1 MRLSKI
7 YTRLG
12 DAGETALI
20 GGRRVSKDS
29 PRIESFGTLD
39 ELQATLGLL
48 RAALGEG
55 EDRGA
60 LRQESVETLDRVQN
74 DLFDVGNMLSTPPD
88 SPYPVP
94 RPVDD
99 ERIGW
104 LETTMDGWLASQ
116 RPLRSFILSGGG
128 RFSALAHLA
137 RTVCRRAERV
147 AIGLAR
153 EEEVAPAALAYLN
166 RLSDFLFVLARRLAE
181 GFGEAEPLW
190 TTPLETSKGREKA
203 GGPGKAGGE
212 AAGEGGEGDPGG

>member
-7 YTRLG
+7 YTRTG

-20 GGRRVSKDS
+20 GGRRVGKDS
-29 PRIESFGTLD
+29 LRIESFGTVD

-55 EDRGA
+55 GGGEEG
-60 LRQESVETLDRVQN
+60 LRREMVAALDRVQN

-94 RPVDD
+94 NPVDA

-104 LETTMDGWLASQ
+104 LESTMDGWLETQ
-116 RPLRSFILSGGG
+116 KPLKSFILSGGG

-137 RTVCRRAERV
+137 RTVCRRGERV
-147 AIGLAR
+147 AVALAR
-153 EEEVAPAALAYLN
+153 EEEVPAAALTYLN

-181 GFGEAEPLW
+181 GFGESEPLW
-190 TTPLETSKGREKA
+190 RTPLDRGKQRGGTSG
-203 GGPGKAGGE
+203 
-212 AAGEGGEGDPGG
+212 

>member
-12 DAGETALI
+12 DAGETSLI
-20 GGRRVSKDS
+20 GGRRVAKDS
-29 PRIESFGTLD
+29 ARIESFGTID

-55 EDRGA
+55 DGRRD
-60 LRQESVETLDRVQN
+60 LRQEVVAVLDRVQQ

-104 LETTMDGWLASQ
+104 LETTMDGWLESQ
-116 RPLRSFILSGGG
+116 QPLRSFILSGGG

-147 AIGLAR
+147 ATALAR
-153 EEEVAPAALAYLN
+153 EEEVPPPALRYLN

-190 TTPLETSKGREKA
+190 TTPLETGKRRGA
-203 GGPGKAGGE
+203 GDAGGE
-212 AAGEGGEGDPGG
+212 DEGG

>member
-7 YTRLG
+7 YTRTG

-20 GGRRVSKDS
+20 GGRRVPKDS
-29 PRIESFGTLD
+29 PRIEAFGTLD
-39 ELQATLGLL
+39 ELQAHLGLL

-55 EDRGA
+55 EGGDHQA
-60 LRQESVETLDRVQN
+60 LRVETIAALDRVQN

-94 RPVDD
+94 NPVDAA
-99 ERIGW
+99 RIGW
-104 LETTMDGWLASQ
+104 LETTMDGWLATQ
-116 RPLRSFILSGGG
+116 APLKSFILSGGG

-137 RTVCRRAERV
+137 RTVCRRAERLAV
-147 AIGLAR
+147 GVAR
-153 EEEVAPAALAYLN
+153 EEEVAAEAVTYLN

-190 TTPLETSKGREKA
+190 RTPLEKGKRR
-203 GGPGKAGGE
+203 GGDG
-212 AAGEGGEGDPGG
+212 

>member
-60 LRQESVETLDRVQN
+60 LRRETVEALDRVQN

-94 RPVDD
+94 NPMTG
-99 ERIGW
+99 ERIAW
-104 LETTMDGWLASQ
+104 LETTMDAWLAGQ
-116 RPLRSFILSGGG
+116 QPLRSFILSGGG

-147 AIGLAR
+147 SIALAR
-153 EEEVAPAALAYLN
+153 DEEVAPEALAYLN

-181 GFGEAEPLW
+181 GFGESEPLW
-190 TTPLETSKGREKA
+190 RTPLA
-203 GGPGKAGGE
+203 GGRRRRDGDGE
-212 AAGEGGEGDPGG
+212 EDGTDASGVADDD

>member
-7 YTRLG
+7 YTRTG

-20 GGRRVSKDS
+20 GGRRVGKDS
-29 PRIESFGTLD
+29 LRIESFGTID

-55 EDRGA
+55 GGGEDE
-60 LRQESVETLDRVQN
+60 LRRETVAALDRVQN
-74 DLFDVGNMLSTPPD
+74 DLFDVGNMLSTPAD

-94 RPVDD
+94 NPVDA

-104 LETTMDGWLASQ
+104 LESTMDGWLESQ
-116 RPLRSFILSGGG
+116 KPLKSFILSGGG

-137 RTVCRRAERV
+137 RTVCRRGERV
-147 AIGLAR
+147 AVALAR
-153 EEEVAPAALAYLN
+153 DEEVPAAALTYLN

-181 GFGEAEPLW
+181 GFGESEPLW
-190 TTPLETSKGREKA
+190 RTPLDKGKRRGGTSG
-203 GGPGKAGGE
+203 
-212 AAGEGGEGDPGG
+212 

>member
-12 DAGETALI
+12 DAGETSLI
-20 GGRRVSKDS
+20 GGRRVGKDS
-29 PRIESFGTLD
+29 ARIESFGTID
-39 ELQATLGLL
+39 ELQATLGVL
-48 RAALGEG
+48 RAALGEADG
-55 EDRGA
+55 NED
-60 LRQESVETLDRVQN
+60 LRQETVTALDRVQN

-104 LETTMDGWLASQ
+104 LETTMDGWLESQ
-116 RPLRSFILSGGG
+116 PPLRSFILSGGG

-147 AIGLAR
+147 ATALAR
-153 EEEVAPAALAYLN
+153 EEEVPPPALTYLN

-190 TTPLETSKGREKA
+190 TTPLETKKGREVGADA
-203 GGPGKAGGE
+203 GEDGGGE
-212 AAGEGGEGDPGG
+212 DSAEGSRG

>member
-7 YTRLG
+7 YTRTG

-20 GGRRVSKDS
+20 GGRRVAKDS
-29 PRIESFGTLD
+29 PRIESFGTID

-55 EDRGA
+55 DEHHE
-60 LRQESVETLDRVQN
+60 LRRETVATLDRVQN

-94 RPVDD
+94 RPVD
-99 ERIGW
+99 EGRIGW

-190 TTPLETSKGREKA
+190 TTPLETKKGRDQA
-203 GGPGKAGGE
+203 ADSGDT
-212 AAGEGGEGDPGG
+212 AGEGGEGGDGEAGG

>member
-29 PRIESFGTLD
+29 LRIESFGTLD

-48 RAALGEG
+48 RAALGDG

-60 LRQESVETLDRVQN
+60 LRRETIEALDRVQN

-94 RPVDD
+94 NPMTG
-99 ERIGW
+99 ERIAW
-104 LETTMDGWLASQ
+104 LETTMDRWLADQ
-116 RPLRSFILSGGG
+116 QPLRSFILSGGG

-147 AIGLAR
+147 SIGLAR
-153 EEEVAPAALAYLN
+153 DEEVAPEALAYLN

-181 GFGEAEPLW
+181 GFGESEPLW
-190 TTPLETSKGREKA
+190 RTPLDV
-203 GGPGKAGGE
+203 
-212 AAGEGGEGDPGG
+212 AARRRPEGDADDAEDS

>member
-12 DAGETALI
+12 DAGETSLI
-20 GGRRVSKDS
+20 GGRRVGKDS
-29 PRIESFGTLD
+29 LRIESFGTID

-55 EDRGA
+55 SGREEE
-60 LRQESVETLDRVQN
+60 LRRETVAALDRVQN
-74 DLFDVGNMLSTPPD
+74 DLFDVGNMLSTPAD

-94 RPVDD
+94 NPVDA

-104 LETTMDGWLASQ
+104 LESTMDGWLASQ
-116 RPLRSFILSGGG
+116 KPLESFILSGGG

-137 RTVCRRAERV
+137 RTVCRRGERV
-147 AIGLAR
+147 AVALAR
-153 EEEVAPAALAYLN
+153 EEEVPAAALTYLN

-181 GFGEAEPLW
+181 GFAESEPLW
-190 TTPLETSKGREKA
+190 RTPLDKGKRRGGTSG
-203 GGPGKAGGE
+203 
-212 AAGEGGEGDPGG
+212 

>member
-7 YTRLG
+7 YTRTG
-12 DAGETALI
+12 DSGETALI
-20 GGRRVSKDS
+20 GGRRVAKDS
-29 PRIESFGTLD
+29 ARIESFGTID

-48 RAALGEG
+48 RATLGEG
-55 EDRGA
+55 DGNEELRRETVGA
-60 LRQESVETLDRVQN
+60 LDRVQN

-104 LETTMDGWLASQ
+104 LETTMDGWLESQ

-153 EEEVAPAALAYLN
+153 EEEVPPAALAYLN

-190 TTPLETSKGREKA
+190 TTPLETKKGRDRAA
-203 GGPGKAGGE
+203 GSGE
-212 AAGEGGEGDPGG
+212 AAGEGGEDETGG

>member
-1 MRLSKI
+1 MGGSCYDRPMRLSKI

-29 PRIESFGTLD
+29 PRIESFGTID

-55 EDRGA
+55 DDRGE
-60 LRQESVETLDRVQN
+60 LRRESVDALDRVQN

-94 RPVDD
+94 HPMTTG
-99 ERIGW
+99 RIAW
-104 LETTMDGWLASQ
+104 LEETMDAWLADQ
-116 RPLRSFILSGGG
+116 PPLRSFILSGGG

-137 RTVCRRAERV
+137 RTVCRRAER
-147 AIGLAR
+147 ASIALAR
-153 EEEVAPAALAYLN
+153 EEEVAPEALAYLN
-166 RLSDFLFVLARRLAE
+166 RLSDFLFVLARRLATA
-181 GFGEAEPLW
+181 FGEAEPLW
-190 TTPLETSKGREKA
+190 RTPLEHGRRRDDA
-203 GGPGKAGGE
+203 DGGGGAE
-212 AAGEGGEGDPGG
+212 SGG

>member
-7 YTRLG
+7 YTRTG

-20 GGRRVSKDS
+20 GGRRVPKDS
-29 PRIESFGTLD
+29 PRIEAFGTLD
-39 ELQATLGLL
+39 ELQAHLGLL

-55 EDRGA
+55 GSEQA
-60 LRQESVETLDRVQN
+60 LRDETVAVLDRVQN

-94 RPVDD
+94 HPVDA

-104 LETTMDGWLASQ
+104 LETTMDGWLEGQ
-116 RPLRSFILSGGG
+116 KPLKSFILSGGG

-137 RTVCRRAERV
+137 RTVCRRAERLAV
-147 AIGLAR
+147 AVAR
-153 EEEVAPAALAYLN
+153 EEEVAPEAVTYLN

-190 TTPLETSKGREKA
+190 RTPLEKGKRRA
-203 GGPGKAGGE
+203 GDG
-212 AAGEGGEGDPGG
+212 

>member
-7 YTRLG
+7 YTRTG

-20 GGRRVSKDS
+20 GGRRVGKDS
-29 PRIESFGTLD
+29 LRIESFGTVD

-55 EDRGA
+55 GGGPEG
-60 LRQESVETLDRVQN
+60 LRRETVAALDRVQN

-94 RPVDD
+94 NPVDA

-104 LETTMDGWLASQ
+104 LESTMDGWLETQ
-116 RPLRSFILSGGG
+116 KPLKSFILSGGG

-137 RTVCRRAERV
+137 RTVCRRGERV
-147 AIGLAR
+147 AVALAR
-153 EEEVAPAALAYLN
+153 EEEVPAAALTYLN

-181 GFGEAEPLW
+181 GFGESEPLW
-190 TTPLETSKGREKA
+190 RTPLDKGKRGGGTSG
-203 GGPGKAGGE
+203 
-212 AAGEGGEGDPGG
+212 